1 MGPILDTY
9 VITLPI
15 YQELLTLYYSYTTTL
30 RVACARCA
38 RVAGC
43 KGKGTT
49 FSSVGRFVQNKYV
62 YLSSWPRLIDL
73 AGSRRLCGKVEAET
87 GLPEVAWQHF

>member
-1 MGPILDTY
+1 MY
-9 VITLPI
+9 ITLVI
-15 YQELLTLYYSYTTTL
+15 YRPSGEP
-30 RVACARCA
+30 ARAPRA

-49 FSSVGRFVQNKYV
+49 FSSVGRFVRNKYV
-62 YLSSWPRLIDL
+62 YLSSRARLIDL